1 MVFST
6 RMNHVPVFF
15 ATRSFIV
22 GHVGVAM
29 VIGRRI

>member
-6 RMNHVPVFF
+6 RMNHAPVFF

-22 GHVGVAM
+22 GHVDVAM
-29 VIGRRI
+29 MIGQRI